1 MRNSIATALALSVLL
16 AFNLRADAACIP
28 SVPMLH
34 GLDSYFACDD
44 GGPVSALAYQL
55 TDPLGTNTGY
65 EDIVLEGPPFDGHV
79 TVQTDWSNYGI
90 TGCPVT
96 TVGPQRVVL
105 VVQDRLGKGLI
116 VSFSGADP
124 SLGYFVETSHPFD
137 TSTSQIAPL
146 RCGDRSGQPTI
157 VSQTESV
164 PGQVNLSLRFQPPL
178 VYSDCDAGSVGISLG
193 TTCTDSFQANAT
205 LAGLYTSVQACTG
218 AADLRR
224 SYYRRNCSIH

>member
-1 MRNSIATALALSVLL
+1 MVGCPDRSPQRSGAICDVDVSNGWAVSTKYPRLGSAPLKETINPFPSLSCTT
-16 AFNLRADAACIP
+16 RTTRC
-28 SVPMLH
+28 
-34 GLDSYFACDD
+34 
-44 GGPVSALAYQL
+44 GP
-55 TDPLGTNTGY
+55 
-65 EDIVLEGPPFDGHV
+65 
-79 TVQTDWSNYGI
+79 TVV

-124 SLGYFVETSHPFD
+124 SLGYFVETAHPFD

-164 PGQVNLSLRFQPPL
+164 PGQVNLRLRFQPPL

-193 TTCTDSFQANAT
+193 TTCTDSFQ
-205 LAGLYTSVQACTG
+205 
-218 AADLRR
+218 
-224 SYYRRNCSIH
+224 